1 MPSYDAVL
9 LASFGGPEGQDDV
22 LPFLENVTRG
32 RGVPRARL
40 EAVGTHYR
48 TLGGVSP
55 INQQNREL
63 LAALRA
69 ELARRGLAL
78 PLYWG
83 NRFWDPFLPP
93 ALERL
98 HADGHRRVLALVTSA
113 YSSYSGCRAYR
124 EDLATALQESALA
137 EELTIDKLPP
147 YFDHPGFVT
156 PFADG
161 VAAALAELVA
171 DGVPGDAVRIL
182 FTTHSIPT
190 AMADTSGP
198 PGAFG
203 AGGAYLAQHHA
214 LVDLVLADV
223 RARGMTVPSWSLVF
237 QSRSG
242 APHVPWLEPDVNDA
256 LRELDPG
263 EVRAVVVVPIGFVS
277 DHIEVIWDLD
287 HEARQT
293 CDELGIR
300 MIRVATPGTQAAFV
314 RGLVDLVESR
324 LAGGPAPA
332 PDPSAGWPERCPS
345 GCCPHPD
352 PSVELPTVAGD
363 DPPPR

>member
-1 MPSYDAVL
+1 VEHDAL
-9 LASFGGPEGQDDV
+9 LLVSFGGPEGQPDV
-22 LPFLENVTRG
+22 IPFLENVTRG

-40 EAVGTHYR
+40 ETVATHYR
-48 TLGGVSP
+48 ALGGVSP

-63 LAALRA
+63 LGALHD
-69 ELARRGLAL
+69 ELDRRGIDL

-83 NRFWDPFLPP
+83 NRFWEPFLAPT
-93 ALERL
+93 LERL
-98 HADGHRRVLALVTSA
+98 HADGRRRVLTLLTSA

-124 EDLATALQESALA
+124 EDLASALQEAGLVGQ
-137 EELTIDKLPP
+137 LTIDKLPF
-147 YFDHPGFVT
+147 YFDQPGFVT

-161 VAAALAELVA
+161 MAAALDELAA
-171 DGVPGDAVRIL
+171 DGFTTEEVRLL
-182 FTTHSIPT
+182 FTTHSIPS

-198 PGAFG
+198 PDASG
-203 AGGAYLAQHHA
+203 AGGAYLAQHRTA
-214 LVDLVLADV
+214 IELVLDDV
-223 RARGMTVPSWSLVF
+223 RARGVPLPSWSLVF

-242 APHVPWLEPDVNDA
+242 APHIPWLEPDVNDA
-256 LRELDPG
+256 LRELDPA

-300 MIRVATPGTQAAFV
+300 MRRVATPGAQLAFV
-314 RGLVDLVESR
+314 QGLVDLIEQR
-324 LAGGPAPA
+324 LAGGSMAPSSSLA
-332 PDPSAGWPERCPS
+332 SWPERCPAD
-345 GCCPHPD
+345 CCPNPN
-352 PSVELPTVAGD
+352 PTAEVPTVAGD

>member
-1 MPSYDAVL
+1 MDHDALL
-9 LASFGGPEGQDDV
+9 LASFGGPEGQGDV
-22 LPFLENVTRG
+22 IPFLENVTRG
-32 RGVPRARL
+32 RGVPRDRL
-40 EAVGTHYR
+40 EAVATHYR
-48 TLGGVSP
+48 ALGGISP
-55 INQQNREL
+55 INEQNRAL
-63 LAALRA
+63 LAALGA
-69 ELARRGLAL
+69 ELDRRGIEL

-83 NRFWDPFLPP
+83 NRFWAPFLAP

-98 HADGHRRVLALVTSA
+98 HADGHRRVLTLLTSA

-124 EDLATALQESALA
+124 EDLAGALHETGLA
-137 EELTIDKLPP
+137 GQLTISKLTP
-147 YFDHPGFVT
+147 YFGHPGFLT

-161 VAAALAELVA
+161 VAAALEELAA
-171 DGVPGDAVRIL
+171 DGLPTDAVRL
-182 FTTHSIPT
+182 VFTTHSIPT

-203 AGGAYLAQHHA
+203 PGGAYLAQHHTA
-214 LVDLVLADV
+214 AELVLADV
-223 RARGMTVPSWSLVF
+223 RARGVPLPPWSLVF

-256 LRELDPG
+256 LRELGPG
-263 EVRAVVVVPIGFVS
+263 EVRAAVVVPIGFVS

-293 CDELGIR
+293 CAELGIR

-314 RGLVDLVESR
+314 RGLVDLVEAR
-324 LAGGPAPA
+324 LAGGPASSS
-332 PDPSAGWPERCPS
+332 DPSAGWPERCPP
-345 GCCPHPD
+345 GCCPNPD
-352 PSVELPTVAGD
+352 PTAELPTVAGD